1 MLGGIGP
8 IRGPCRTWPCVATGP
23 SSQDGA
29 KGAAGELSLNRIN
42 TLTAILIGTFCLA
55 MPARAETSVGVS
67 IGIYQPGVYGRIDLG
82 NYPQPTVVY
91 RQPVLIAPQPVVL
104 APQPVYLYVPSG
116 HRRNWT
122 RYCGQYGACG
132 QPVYFVQ
139 ERWVRERYEAQRHRG
154 QGKGHGNNKNKR
166 HDD

>member
-1 MLGGIGP
+1 M
-8 IRGPCRTWPCVATGP
+8 
-23 SSQDGA
+23 
-29 KGAAGELSLNRIN
+29 NRIN
-42 TLTAILIGTFCLA
+42 TLTAILIGSFCLA

-67 IGIYQPGVYGRIDLG
+67 IGIYQPGVYGRIELG